1 MTAAFI
7 YWDAAPEL
15 IRLGPITVRWY
26 GLLFALGF
34 LLGYLIFQRIFRSE
48 GVPENDL
55 GTLLLYILGGAM
67 IGARLGH
74 CFFYEPGYY
83 LSRPGEIILI
93 WRGGL
98 ASHGGAVG
106 ILIALYFYTRK
117 RPDQSYL
124 WLLDRLAIA
133 AALAGALIRVGNLFN
148 SEIIG
153 TESNL
158 PWAFVFARTGVTPL
172 VPRHPAMLY
181 EAAAYLLIFFLL
193 IFIYRRRD
201 GRVPPGEL
209 IGLFLLT
216 VFSAR
221 FLIEFV
227 KVPQASYPLPGPL
240 RVGQLLSLPAI
251 IAGALLLANSRRNRG
266 RRRR

>member
-1 MTAAFI
+1 MI
-7 YWDAAPEL
+7 ISSISWNAAPEL
-15 IRLGPITVRWY
+15 IRLGPATVRWY

-34 LLGYLIFQRIFRSE
+34 LLGYLIIQRIFREE

-55 GTLLLYILGGAM
+55 GTLLLYVLGGAL
-67 IGARLGH
+67 IGARIGH
-74 CFFYEPGYY
+74 CLLYEPGYY
-83 LSRPGEIILI
+83 LSRPGEIILV

-98 ASHGGAVG
+98 ASHGGAAG
-106 ILIALYFYTRK
+106 ILIALYFYTRT
-117 RPDQSYL
+117 RPGQSYL

-133 AALAGALIRVGNLFN
+133 VALAGTLIRIGNLFN

-153 TESNL
+153 TASHL
-158 PWAFVFARTGVTPL
+158 PWAFIFPRSGFTPL

-181 EAAAYLLIFFLL
+181 EAAAYLLVFFLL
-193 IFIYRRRD
+193 LLVYRGRR

-216 VFSAR
+216 VFTAR

-227 KVPQASYPLPGPL
+227 KEPQAAFENDLPLNM
-240 RVGQLLSLPAI
+240 GQLLSIPAV
-251 IAGALLLANSRRNRG
+251 IAGAVLLAVSRRRTNPPG
-266 RRRR
+266 K

>member
-1 MTAAFI
+1 MTVSTI
-7 YWDAAPEL
+7 YWNTSPEL
-15 IRLGPITVRWY
+15 IRLGPLTVRWY

-34 LLGYLIFQRIFRSE
+34 LLGYLVLQRIFRRE

-55 GTLLLYILGGAM
+55 GTLLLYVLGGAM

-74 CFFYEPGYY
+74 CLLYEPGYY

-98 ASHGGAVG
+98 ASHGGAAG
-106 ILIALYFYTRK
+106 ILIALCFYARS
-117 RPDQSYL
+117 RPGQSYL

-133 AALAGALIRVGNLFN
+133 VALAGTLIRIGNLFN

-153 TESNL
+153 TASGL
-158 PWAFVFARTGVTPL
+158 PWAFTFARAGVTPT
-172 VPRHPAMLY
+172 VPRHPSMLY
-181 EAAAYLLIFFLL
+181 ESAAYLLVFFLL
-193 IFIYRRRD
+193 LFVYRRRR

-216 VFSAR
+216 AFTAR

-227 KVPQASYPLPGPL
+227 KEPQAAFENSLPLNM
-240 RVGQLLSLPAI
+240 GQLLSIPAV
-251 IAGALLLANSRRNRG
+251 IAGIVLLVASRRRPNP
-266 RRRR
+266 RRR